1 MDLLEKHE
9 DILGKRAE
17 LLEEMGSRR
26 EQLNILRRQQ
36 VEEREAARHRN
47 ATLLQVRT
55 PHTGAP
61 PSHLS
66 SLCLSFTDISFTSLP
81 GLTEDR
87 GWSSRGEADTPKSPG
102 FGDKVLGVCGRV
114 HPSLGALPFG

>member
-47 ATLLQVRT
+47 ATLLQDLQKIEDGLRGGKLTHPNLLALEIRAAAEPCAWWRCLRLPSDPVR
-55 PHTGAP
+55 AY
-61 PSHLS
+61 SVHLNR
-66 SLCLSFTDISFTSLP
+66 TSL
-81 GLTEDR
+81 LE
-87 GWSSRGEADTPKSPG
+87 
-102 FGDKVLGVCGRV
+102 LM
-114 HPSLGALPFG
+114 